1 MGRLD
6 PAPPADHPPRR
17 GGRWLVGVAV
27 VAAVAAGAFVLLR
40 DGDEPPSPAA
50 SDPVTGPGGP
60 VREVTPSEVA
70 DPAEARRL
78 AEHQERRA
86 RFESMR
92 AAFEAGQGDTAASRA
107 RLEPALLAL
116 WPARPPIHRLAC
128 RERLCRVETPGAAPG
143 ALAALAADPGVRR
156 ISEGV
161 YLDPDGVDPAGYV
174 LLATAGALP
183 GDDTLGA
190 VEKAFLGGSDARE
203 CLSSVGAIGHVE
215 YELRVDASG
224 FTYRSRTDLPRP
236 VLECVDDVLNGIIH
250 STEVPRGVKPAS
262 RTFALRR

>member
-1 MGRLD
+1 MGR
-6 PAPPADHPPRR
+6 P
-17 GGRWLVGVAV
+17 G
-27 VAAVAAGAFVLLR
+27 
-40 DGDEPPSPAA
+40 PPSPADRPLRRGA
-50 SDPVTGPGGP
+50 RWAIGLALVAVLAGSAYVLLGDGDAPETPPGPAPVAGPGGP
-60 VREVTPSEVA
+60 PREPTPSEVA
-70 DPAEARRL
+70 DPAEARKL

-92 AAFEAGQGDTAASRA
+92 AAFEAGQGDSASSRA

-116 WPARPPIHRLAC
+116 WPVRPPTHRLAC
-128 RERLCRVETPGAAPG
+128 RERLCRVEAPG
-143 ALAALAADPGVRR
+143 AGPEALATLAADPEVRR
-156 ISEGV
+156 LSEGV

-174 LLATAGALP
+174 LLAAAGALP
-183 GDDTLGA
+183 GDDVLGT
-190 VEKAFLGGSDARE
+190 VEKAFLGGGDARE
-203 CLSSVGAIGHVE
+203 CLSSVGAVGQVE

-224 FTYRSRTDLPRP
+224 FTYRSQADLPRP

>member
-1 MGRLD
+1 MGR
-6 PAPPADHPPRR
+6 P
-17 GGRWLVGVAV
+17 G
-27 VAAVAAGAFVLLR
+27 
-40 DGDEPPSPAA
+40 PPSPADRPPRRVA
-50 SDPVTGPGGP
+50 RWAVGLALVGVLAGGTYVLLGDGDAPATPPGPAPVAGPGGAP
-60 VREVTPSEVA
+60 REPTPSEVA
-70 DPAEARRL
+70 DPAEARKL

-92 AAFEAGQGDTAASRA
+92 AAFEAGQGDSASSRA

-116 WPARPPIHRLAC
+116 WPARPPTHRLAC
-128 RERLCRVETPGAAPG
+128 RERLCRVEAPGAGPG
-143 ALAALAADPGVRR
+143 ALATLAADPGVRR
-156 ISEGV
+156 LSEGV

-174 LLATAGALP
+174 LLAAAGALP
-183 GDDTLGA
+183 GDDALAT

-203 CLSSVGAIGHVE
+203 CLSSVGAVGQVE

-224 FTYRSRTDLPRP
+224 FTYRSQADLPRP

>member
-1 MGRLD
+1 MGRRD
-6 PAPPADHPPRR
+6 PASPADRPPRR
-17 GGRWLVGVAV
+17 GGRWLFGVAV
-27 VAAVAAGAFVLLR
+27 VAALAAGAFVLLR
-40 DGDEPPSPAA
+40 DGDAPSPAG
-50 SDPVTGPGGP
+50 SVPVAGPAGP
-60 VREVTPSEVA
+60 PRELTPSEVA

-116 WPARPPIHRLAC
+116 WPARPPTHHLAC

-156 ISEGV
+156 LSEGV
-161 YLDPDGVDPAGYV
+161 YLDPDGADPAGYV
-174 LLATAGALP
+174 LLATAEALP
-183 GDDTLGA
+183 GDDVLGA
-190 VEKAFLGGSDARE
+190 VEKAFLGGSEARE

-215 YELRVDASG
+215 YELRVDVSG

-236 VLECVDDVLNGIIH
+236 VLECVDDVLNGIIN